1 MSTATSRPRALL
13 VVGLFLA
20 TLSLGLPWGFF
31 APTPGYLT
39 MGYYTSG
46 YCDAY
51 YCYSGSYVPG
61 YFVPGYS
68 GGDIEGTWS
77 SARFFIV
84 GAFALA
90 VVGWRL
96 GRARLV
102 RAASLIAVA
111 GIVLHLDRGLTGGM
125 VALGVAA
132 CCFWWASRDVP
143 ARDVIRTVET
153 GAQSA

>member
-1 MSTATSRPRALL
+1 MATASSRPRTLL

-31 APTPGYLT
+31 PGTPGYLT
-39 MGYYTSG
+39 MGYYTPG
-46 YCDAY
+46 YCDSY

-77 SARFFIV
+77 RARFFIV

-90 VVGWRL
+90 LIGWRL
-96 GRARLV
+96 GRGGLL
-102 RAASLIAVA
+102 RAAALVAAA
-111 GIVLHLDRGLTGGM
+111 GIALHLSRGLTGGI
-125 VALGVAA
+125 VALALAA
-132 CCFWWASRDVP
+132 CCFWWASRDVMRP
-143 ARDVIRTVET
+143 AET
-153 GAQSA
+153 GAPSV